1 MLKQKF
7 KQQAQNLSN
16 VTHDVWILKLVDFS
30 EKFGVGYLLSNG
42 IIGVLFNDLTK
53 LCIDPNNYDLDYFEL
68 NEQKKETK
76 NMQVNTVEDYPET
89 VPNPVTGQPESFL
102 KKYKILIHFA
112 SKLKGI
118 SPEEYVK

>member
-1 MLKQKF
+1 M
-7 KQQAQNLSN
+7 
-16 VTHDVWILKLVDFS
+16 KLVDFH

-53 LCIDPNNYDLDYFEL
+53 LCIDPNNYHLDYFEL

-76 NMQVNTVEDYPET
+76 NLLVNTVEDYPET
-89 VPNPVTGQPESFL
+89 VPNPATGEPESFV

-118 SPEEYVK
+118 TPEEYV